1 MIKQTIIPVLTGIKD
16 CERVSQ
22 YIVDYV
28 IVMDIHLS
36 QLAHCCQLVKQSGK
50 KVIVHLDLIK
60 GLKSDD
66 YAVEYVINDLRV
78 DGVIS
83 VKSSVI
89 DKVKKLGKIAIQR
102 IFMIDTQSYNKSIA
116 LISHSKPDYIEML
129 PGCIFKMI
137 KRVRDDIGVDVIAG
151 GLIENEEEHQM
162 AIKSGAI
169 SITTSK
175 EKLLKLVKNK

>member
-1 MIKQTIIPVLTGIKD
+1 M
-16 CERVSQ
+16 
-22 YIVDYV
+22 
-28 IVMDIHLS
+28 
-36 QLAHCCQLVKQSGK
+36 HCCHLVKQRGK
-50 KVIVHLDLIK
+50 KVIIHLDLIK

-66 YAVEYVINDLRV
+66 YAVEYIINDLDV

-102 IFMIDTQSYNKSIA
+102 IFIIDTQSYVKSIR
-116 LISHSKPDYIEML
+116 LIKSSKPDYIEML
-129 PGCIFKMI
+129 PGCLFKMI
-137 KRVRDDIGVDVIAG
+137 KRMKEDLEVDVIVG
-151 GLIENEEEHQM
+151 GLIETNEEYLE

-175 EKLLKLVKNK
+175 ESLLKNVKINK